1 MTTFSNGIDAAAMK
15 NPTNPD
21 LKTEPSTSSTQLD
34 STLMAATHQLNNHL
48 LAGGG
53 SVAANHGLANNGILS
68 SGIGY
73 SESNYEVFDP
83 LNWMLDGLVDFPYS
97 YAAVQGLETNGMG

>member
-1 MTTFSNGIDAAAMK
+1 MIDAAAIK

-21 LKTEPSTSSTQLD
+21 SAAESSASSTHLD
-34 STLMAATHQLNNHL
+34 STLMPPSHQLNNQL
-48 LAGGG
+48 LA
-53 SVAANHGLANNGILS
+53 AAGTVTPNHGNHGLPSNMLS
-68 SGIGY
+68 GGVGY

-97 YAAVQGLETNGMG
+97 YAAVQGLTENGMS

>member
-1 MTTFSNGIDAAAMK
+1 MPPA
-15 NPTNPD
+15 
-21 LKTEPSTSSTQLD
+21 
-34 STLMAATHQLNNHL
+34 HQLNTQL
-48 LAGGG
+48 LA
-53 SVAANHGLANNGILS
+53 AAGAVTPNHGLPSNMLS

-97 YAAVQGLETNGMG
+97 YAAVQGLEANGMS